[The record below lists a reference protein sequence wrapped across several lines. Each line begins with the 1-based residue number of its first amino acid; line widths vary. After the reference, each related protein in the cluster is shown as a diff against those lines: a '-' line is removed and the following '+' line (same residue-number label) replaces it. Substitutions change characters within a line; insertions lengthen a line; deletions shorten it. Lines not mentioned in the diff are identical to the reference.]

1 MKRLTTIALMVNLAI
16 ASAYA
21 QHPVNMTL
29 SGTAAASTVDMGT
42 GTPTSEYSLAG
53 NGTLGEVTFRTVTAS
68 TASPQP
74 QPSTCSGPNKIYGL
88 ALAGEGVFR
97 YQDGSLLKLDLSGGS
112 DCIDLDPSVGSAQ
125 CIRIFQVK
133 GGTGRFKNASGTVT
147 LTMTVTPLS
156 ENNPV
161 FFTVMATFTGT
172 ISGVSLDQGSQDAQ
186 H

>member
-1 MKRLTTIALMVNLAI
+1 MKRITTIALMVSLAI
-16 ASAYA
+16 GSAYA

-42 GTPTSEYSLAG
+42 GTPTSEYNLAE
-53 NGTLGEVTFRTVTAS
+53 NGTLGAVTFRTVTAS

-97 YQDGSLLKLDLSGGS
+97 SQDGSLLKLNLSGGS
-112 DCIDLDPSVGSAQ
+112 DCIDLSVGAAQ
-125 CIRIFQVK
+125 CIRIYQIN
-133 GGTGRFKNASGTVT
+133 GGTDRFKNASGTVT

-156 ENNPV
+156 GNNPV
-161 FFTVMATFTGT
+161 FFTVTATFSGT
-172 ISGVSLDQGSQDAQ
+172 ISGVSLGQGSQDAQ